1 MKITAYLKPVCG
13 WSGGVRDVLAYYG
26 LDYEEKLI
34 SEPENY
40 AEMVARSGQP
50 LSPCVKI
57 NDVMLADV
65 GAEEVEEYLVSEAL
79 VSSELLTDI
88 R

>member
-13 WSGGVRDVLAYYG
+13 WSDGIREVFNRYS

-40 AEMVARSGQP
+40 AEMVTRSGQA
-50 LSPCVKI
+50 LSPCVEIDGK
-57 NDVMLADV
+57 MLADV
-65 GAEEVEEYLVSEAL
+65 GGEEVEEYLVKESL
-79 VSSELLTDI
+79 V